1 MRIADSL
8 IDLVGNTPLVRLG
21 RIFHHSPANVVAK
34 LESFNPASSVKDRT
48 GLAMILAA
56 EREGRLRRGMTL
68 VEPTSGN
75 TGIALAWIAA
85 VRGYRV
91 ILTMPESMSIER
103 RRILR
108 FLGAEIV
115 LTPAHLSMPGAV
127 EKARELVANDPNAF
141 MPQQFEN
148 PANPQ
153 VHRET
158 TAEEIWRDT
167 DGRVDVFLAGAGT
180 GGTLSGVGEALKARR
195 PGVHIVAVEPRGSAV
210 LSGGKPGPHSLQGIG
225 AGFIPKNLNRAVIDE
240 VIPVADQDA
249 LTMMDRLAKEEG
261 ILAGI
266 SAGAAVAATAALA
279 QRAEYASKLI
289 VTLLPDTAERYL
301 MTFDL

>member
-1 MRIADSL
+1 M
-8 IDLVGNTPLVRLG
+8 
-21 RIFHHSPANVVAK
+21 
-34 LESFNPASSVKDRT
+34 
-48 GLAMILAA
+48 
-56 EREGRLRRGMTL
+56 
-68 VEPTSGN
+68 
-75 TGIALAWIAA
+75 
-85 VRGYRV
+85 
-91 ILTMPESMSIER
+91 
-103 RRILR
+103 
-108 FLGAEIV
+108 
-115 LTPAHLSMPGAV
+115 
-127 EKARELVANDPNAF
+127 
-141 MPQQFEN
+141 
-148 PANPQ
+148 
-153 VHRET
+153 
-158 TAEEIWRDT
+158 
-167 DGRVDVFLAGAGT
+167 DVFLAGAGT